1 MSTRSFGGFP
11 PSAPTEEE
19 NVYEELEKR
28 RGVEQ
33 RQWSPGAGAA
43 FLLLR
48 SCSIEGAILDISIY
62 KMILSKAPVW
72 GWRKVRLLRRR
83 RRVRATTTSTLPGP
97 SSSDLT
103 ITPQTLYGLH
113 PSRFNQ
119 GAKILKQLKLNT
131 NLYRL
136 TLISLQVGLSVAIE
150 NQPPSFLQRKPGLHF
165 RGVVQRREPEDLDSK
180 DNLRA
185 GDGQR
190 DLLGPEHGGQLAANQ
205 HHHHH

>member
-43 FLLLR
+43 FLLL
-48 SCSIEGAILDISIY
+48 CSSSTEGVCRQAAFLDISIHE
-62 KMILSKAPVW
+62 MILSKAPVW
-72 GWRKVRLLRRR
+72 GWRKVRLLWRR

-119 GAKILKQLKLNT
+119 GA
-131 NLYRL
+131 
-136 TLISLQVGLSVAIE
+136 
-150 NQPPSFLQRKPGLHF
+150 
-165 RGVVQRREPEDLDSK
+165 
-180 DNLRA
+180 
-185 GDGQR
+185 
-190 DLLGPEHGGQLAANQ
+190 
-205 HHHHH
+205 